1 LPLQESF
8 FAPVNLMADPL
19 YFLVFCLVLILAAT
33 AHNLQSSEE
42 GYISLVLS
50 SKGVDFAE
58 DVMINKAV
66 STIISLQLP
75 NIKKSIK
82 IPMIGKVHF

>member
-1 LPLQESF
+1 
-8 FAPVNLMADPL
+8 MADPL
-19 YFLVFCLVLILAAT
+19 YFLVFCLVLILAAI

-58 DVMINKAV
+58 DILIDKAV
-66 STIISLQLP
+66 STIIPLQLP
-75 NIKKSIK
+75 DIKKSVK
-82 IPMIGKVHF
+82 SH

>member
-1 LPLQESF
+1 
-8 FAPVNLMADPL
+8 MADLL

-33 AHNLQSSEE
+33 AHNLQSSKE

-58 DVMINKAV
+58 DVLINKAV
-66 STIISLQLP
+66 ATIIPLQLP
-75 NIKKSIK
+75 DIKKSVK
-82 IPMIGKVHF
+82 SH

>member
-1 LPLQESF
+1 
-8 FAPVNLMADPL
+8 M

-58 DVMINKAV
+58 DVLINKAV
-66 STIISLQLP
+66 STIIPLQLP
-75 NIKKSIK
+75 DIKKFVR
-82 IPMIGKVHF
+82 IPLIGKVHF

>member
-1 LPLQESF
+1 
-8 FAPVNLMADPL
+8 
-19 YFLVFCLVLILAAT
+19 LILAAI

-58 DVMINKAV
+58 DVLINKAV
-66 STIISLQLP
+66 STTIPLQLP
-75 NIKKSIK
+75 DIKKSVK
-82 IPMIGKVHF
+82 SH

>member
-1 LPLQESF
+1 MPLQESF
-8 FAPVNLMADPL
+8 FASVNFMADPL

-58 DVMINKAV
+58 DILIDKAV
-66 STIISLQLP
+66 STIIPLQLP
-75 NIKKSIK
+75 DIKKSVK
-82 IPMIGKVHF
+82 SH

>member
-1 LPLQESF
+1 
-8 FAPVNLMADPL
+8 MADPL
-19 YFLVFCLVLILAAT
+19 YFLVFCLVLILAAI

-58 DVMINKAV
+58 DVLINKAV
-66 STIISLQLP
+66 STIIPLQLP
-75 NIKKSIK
+75 DIKKSVK
-82 IPMIGKVHF
+82 IPLIGKEYF

>member
-1 LPLQESF
+1 
-8 FAPVNLMADPL
+8 MADPL

-50 SKGVDFAE
+50 SKGVDFNSFAE
-58 DVMINKAV
+58 DVLINKAV
-66 STIISLQLP
+66 FTIIPFQLP
-75 NIKKSIK
+75 DIKKSIK
-82 IPMIGKVHF
+82 LH